1 MAFENKLLEK
11 TFEGVLR
18 GSPVRLRSDLIP
30 RTELDEA
37 IAQIP
42 LSLSPNQNQAITMA
56 WQNEITYIQGPP
68 GTGKS
73 HTIRAIMLSALL
85 LNKRVLLVSQKK
97 AAIDVVRDELNNM
110 LGEHA
115 VVYVGND
122 GKTRKGLKEFLQDR
136 LKGAKLQLTRHL
148 PEVVLEIKRL
158 RESLKRNRA
167 KLANL
172 LECEARFYELNEG
185 LVRARLA
192 FQKNYE
198 FRPLMNRI
206 PTHFEERATQNLQ
219 RLRLYEETSD
229 PSAKERLFFAR
240 SRKVYKNILH
250 ANREL
255 SDKFGSTYLHELL
268 NVDVAFTRSES
279 SREELDARSKATDSI
294 ALRRFI
300 ETDEE
305 RLETAL
311 RIYLRGLRDQKL
323 NYAINTSVEDNDGSD
338 AVSRFA
344 GLLHWTSPK
353 KIVDVMANI
362 DYSQLTAALPLWAGE
377 IKDLGN
383 YLPFASDIFDMVIV
397 DEASQVN
404 IAEIIPA
411 FYRGTRFCIVGDKQ
425 QLGLNAAG
433 LFRLNKTF
441 EQLTWEQ
448 YVAGSLPYAQAKTV
462 GLMVSESSILD
473 FITSGNGFM
482 VPSIMLDEHYR
493 SMPQLA
499 KFTSDQFYQGK
510 LRIMTE
516 TPSNIKLVCF
526 DPIKVIGDRDQK
538 KKVVPAEVDQLIEQ
552 LKRIVRNRSYR
563 DDPLLSKFEF
573 SKPPSVGVISFLSN
587 QRNHIEER
595 IEEEFDFDERKSIDI
610 HVGTPEE
617 FQGHER
623 DIIFLTLGLDGT
635 NHWGKGHY
643 ENPNRFNVATSRA
656 RKFTYLIY
664 GGLPSNADLLK
675 QYTSYFHVHVSPED
689 FVEPSL
695 ETGNLFRTFSR
706 WRFRDNGLQSEF
718 EREVYAWLRKF
729 VEAELASI
737 EIYNQVPSCN
747 KYLDFVLYNPSND
760 KSVAIEVDGKQHFGP
775 DGLLDADDIERERV
789 LKRAGWKIL
798 RIPYYDWYQD
808 GWLCRDDNAVFVA
821 KWQIFGDQLRSALL

>member
-1 MAFENKLLEK
+1 MAFENRLLEK

-18 GSPVRLRSDLIP
+18 GSPVRLRSDLISKE
-30 RTELDEA
+30 TIDEA
-37 IAQIP
+37 IAHLP
-42 LSLSPNQNQAITMA
+42 LSLSPNQHQAIRMS

-73 HTIRAIMLSALL
+73 HTIRAIMLTALL
-85 LNKRVLLVSQKK
+85 LDKRVLLVSQKK
-97 AAIDVVRDELNNM
+97 AAIDVVRDELNIL

-115 VVYVGND
+115 VVYIGND
-122 GKTRKGLKEFLQDR
+122 GKTRKSLKEFLQDR
-136 LKGAKLQLTRHL
+136 LKGAKFQLTRHL
-148 PEVVLEIKRL
+148 PEIELEIKTL

-167 KLANL
+167 KLESL
-172 LECEARFYELNEG
+172 LECEGRFFEVNES
-185 LVRARLA
+185 LVRARSA

-198 FRPLMNRI
+198 YKPNMSRVPG
-206 PTHFEERATQNLQ
+206 HFEDRAAANLQ
-219 RLRLYEETSD
+219 RLRIYED
-229 PSAKERLFFAR
+229 KDNPSIKEKLFYAR
-240 SRKVYKNILH
+240 SRKVYKDILS

-255 SDKFGSTYLHELL
+255 ADKFGSTYLHELL

-279 SREELDARSKATDSI
+279 SRQELDTRRKATDSI

-305 RLETAL
+305 RLQTAL
-311 RIYLRGLRDQKL
+311 KIYLRGLRDRKL
-323 NYAINTSVEDNDGSD
+323 NYAINTSVEDNDGKD

-353 KIVDVMANI
+353 KITDVMANI
-362 DYSQLTAALPLWAGE
+362 DYNQVTGGLPLWAGE

-383 YLPFASDIFDMVIV
+383 YLPFTSDIFDMVIV

-448 YVAGSLPYAQAKTV
+448 YVAGSLPYSQAKVV
-462 GLMVSESSILD
+462 GLTVSESSILD
-473 FITSGNGFM
+473 FITSGNGFV

-499 KFTSDQFYQGK
+499 KFTSEQFYQGK

-516 TPSNIKLVCF
+516 TPSNIKLECF
-526 DPIKVIGDRDQK
+526 DPIKVKGERDQK
-538 KKVVPAEVDQLIEQ
+538 KKVVPAEVDQLIEL
-552 LKRIVRNRSYR
+552 LKRILNHSYR
-563 DDPLLSKFEF
+563 DDPLLSKFGF
-573 SKPPSVGVISFLSN
+573 SDPPSVGIISFLTN
-587 QRNHIEER
+587 QRNYIEDR
-595 IEEEFDFDERKSIDI
+595 IEEEFDADEIKRIDI

-635 NHWGKGHY
+635 SHWGKGHY

-675 QYTSYFHVHVSPED
+675 QYTSYFRVRVIPED
-689 FVEPSL
+689 FVEPPL
-695 ETGNLFRTFSR
+695 ETDSVFRTFSR

-718 EREVYAWLRKF
+718 EREVYSWLRKF
-729 VEAELASI
+729 VEVKLPLI

-760 KSVAIEVDGKQHFGP
+760 KSVAIEVDGKHHFGP

-798 RIPYYDWYQD
+798 RIPYYDWYQN
-808 GWLCRDDNAVFVA
+808 GWLCREDNDEFLTR
-821 KWQIFGDQLRSALL
+821 WQLFCDQLRANLS